1 MTALLRFCSTLLPCP
16 SASSLRHALPG
27 FVQATRPASRIWRA
41 AARKAHHRLTSA
53 ARHPAVPPLVGAAA
67 LRATASMSAAPAL
80 NPDAQRV
87 LDYWLGPGWESAP
100 PDEVRADRMSIWFSG
115 SPEVDAA
122 ITKDFGPLCE
132 ALIAGD
138 LDGWRAQPVE
148 TVAGIIVGDQLSR
161 NVYRSTAKMYVADPR
176 VLEWSRG
183 LIADGTDRTLKP
195 LLRTWIYMP
204 LMHSEILADQDECVR
219 KYEQL
224 KQEAE
229 EKGWANAAKLAGQN
243 APYAAAHRDT
253 VAKWGELQPAL
264 LPWCAC
270 RTIGPCPDESC
281 RGVLPVGGIAG
292 FLGTAGRFPHRNAI
306 LGRENTPAEAESIA
320 AGTMPKW

>member
-1 MTALLRFCSTLLPCP
+1 MHSGCSTTV
-16 SASSLRHALPG
+16 R
-27 FVQATRPASRIWRA
+27 
-41 AARKAHHRLTSA
+41 
-53 ARHPAVPPLVGAAA
+53 
-67 LRATASMSAAPAL
+67 
-80 NPDAQRV
+80 
-87 LDYWLGPGWESAP
+87 LGPGWESAP

-243 APYAAAHRDT
+243 APYAGRRWACVHALVAWEGQGAGVQLVGPPSPSPSFPPAAAHRDT
-253 VAKWGELQPAL
+253 VAKW
-264 LPWCAC
+264 
-270 RTIGPCPDESC
+270 
-281 RGVLPVGGIAG
+281 
-292 FLGTAGRFPHRNAI
+292 GRFPHRNAI